1 MYEDKILKDDYVE
14 DIIIKRKDYKET
26 VNKKASFNKSVI
38 DRRENITSYKKINI
52 KKEDTTLTSG
62 SQYSNSGMV
71 SSKDNISQNNKNYKK
86 NTSDKG
92 NKTQVPASIDIIIPQ
107 SDQKSN
113 SLSKIQEKIRIA
125 QEIKKLR
132 NGEESQSN
140 VLEGVSKLLSKIF
153 NIGSFALIG
162 ATLLVLVPIIAI
174 IVVVI
179 GMGLLISGTSY
190 NAEDKDLNETYKYIT
205 ELRVDLEEDMLD
217 LADRYDRAYFYKNGS
232 SVSYPEVIF
241 EDKEILAFLA
251 AKYDDYKFRDIKN
264 DLKDIFKDSHSY
276 TKETRTTT
284 RKDSEG
290 KVISRTHKVYIYY
303 TEIPFEEY
311 ILDNDLLEDDELEHY
326 NAFKEQS
333 GTYTRQVLGNPFN
346 DIEWELVVS
355 SPYGYRILDTS
366 TGKEFHEGLDLAM
379 PQGTEIKATMS
390 GKVELKHDAYGYGN
404 YITIKNGKNI
414 TLYGHMSSF
423 KSGLA
428 TGDMVAKGD
437 VIGYVGSTGR
447 STGPHLHLGY
457 KIDGEWYN
465 PAFYLIE

>member
-1 MYEDKILKDDYVE
+1 MNPE
-14 DIIIKRKDYKET
+14 
-26 VNKKASFNKSVI
+26 
-38 DRRENITSYKKINI
+38 
-52 KKEDTTLTSG
+52 
-62 SQYSNSGMV
+62 
-71 SSKDNISQNNKNYKK
+71 KNE
-86 NTSDKG
+86 
-92 NKTQVPASIDIIIPQ
+92 
-107 SDQKSN
+107 QKSN

-140 VLEGVSKLLSKIF
+140 VLEGVSKLISKIF

-217 LADRYDRAYFYKNGS
+217 LADRYDVAYFYKNGS
-232 SVSYPEVIF
+232 SVGYPEVIF

-264 DLKDIFKDSHSY
+264 DLKGIFNDSHSY

-284 RKDSEG
+284 RKNSEG
-290 KVISRTHKVYIYY
+290 KVVSRTHKVYIYY

-390 GKVELKHDAYGYGN
+390 GKVELKHDGSGYGN